1 MRLHA
6 ALVAF
11 MVALAPSAK
20 AADCIVAPAAGHA
33 SLKALPDTFWR
44 SHAAWI
50 VSQMIRWG
58 QAPADVDLA
67 AAIDCY
73 RPDLFR
79 KAAADAGL
87 IGVAGV
93 GCLEVCDDALAGRE
107 SRQLIRDGL
116 DPGQGRHI
124 GLTGEEACFG
134 EHPQAGGEV
143 AGDHRAAPPAGRR
156 GGA

>member
-1 MRLHA
+1 M
-6 ALVAF
+6 
-11 MVALAPSAK
+11 
-20 AADCIVAPAAGHA
+20 ADDELEGVTGVGG
-33 SLKALPDTFWR
+33 L
-44 SHAAWI
+44 
-50 VSQMIRWG
+50 G
-58 QAPADVDLA
+58 QGEGDV
-67 AAIDCY
+67 
-73 RPDLFR
+73 
-79 KAAADAGL
+79 AAADAGL

-143 AGDHRAAPPAGRR
+143 AGDHRAAPLAGRP
-156 GGA
+156 GGV